1 MSFLNTLKENLGFK
15 GQNSNYSD
23 QSYDDYYTISPQQEY
38 YEIILMRPKTL
49 EDMDY
54 IHDQIVEENNP
65 VIIDLAFIHK
75 KGRIAFNAA
84 GERIK
89 ELRDKYD
96 CESILLSQDSGKYLF
111 IISPNRVKIQ
121 KK

>member
-1 MSFLNTLKENLGFK
+1 MSFLNTLKENLGFR
-15 GQNSNYSD
+15 GQTPTYND
-23 QSYDDYYTISPQQEY
+23 QDTESYTIYPQQEY
-38 YEIILMRPKTL
+38 YEIILLRPRTL

-54 IHDQIVEENNP
+54 IHDQIVEEENP
-65 VIIDLAFIHK
+65 VIMDLGLLHK
-75 KGRIAFNAA
+75 QGRVTFKAA

-89 ELRDKYD
+89 ELRDKYE

-111 IISPNRVKIQ
+111 ILSPKRVKIQ